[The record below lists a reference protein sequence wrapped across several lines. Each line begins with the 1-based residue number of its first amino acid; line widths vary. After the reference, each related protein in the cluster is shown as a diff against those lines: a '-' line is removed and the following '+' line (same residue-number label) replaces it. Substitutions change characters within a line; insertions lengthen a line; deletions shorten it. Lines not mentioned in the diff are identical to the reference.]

1 MPMSMSTHR
10 LDAIVIGGSAGAL
23 EALSVLLPALPADT
37 AVAIAIVVHLPPTK
51 PSHLAEVLG
60 NKTRLPVK
68 EAEDKE
74 PVAPGTVYVAPP
86 GYPLLI
92 EKMRT
97 FALSTDELVHYSRP
111 AIDVLFESAAEAY
124 GDRLAGIILTGSN
137 ADGARGL
144 AAIKR
149 RGGLAVVQ
157 SPEGALVATM
167 PEAAIAIAQA
177 DRVLPVEG
185 IAALL
190 AGLAGGLRPAAA
202 GATLREPA

>member
-1 MPMSMSTHR
+1 MSMSTHR

-51 PSHLAEVLG
+51 PSRLAEVLG

-86 GYPLLI
+86 GYHLLI
-92 EKMRT
+92 EKMHT

-111 AIDVLFESAAEAY
+111 AIDVLFESASEAY

-190 AGLAGGLRPAAA
+190 AGLAGGLRPVAA

>member
-1 MPMSMSTHR
+1 MSMSTHG

-23 EALSVLLPALPADT
+23 EALSVLLPALPAYT
-37 AVAIAIVVHLPPTK
+37 AVAVAIVVHLPPTR

-60 NKTRLPVK
+60 NRTRLPVK
-68 EAEDKE
+68 EVEDKE
-74 PVAPGTVYVAPP
+74 PVVPGTVYVAPP
-86 GYPLLI
+86 GYHLLI
-92 EKMRT
+92 EKGRT
-97 FALSTDELVHYSRP
+97 FALSTDELVHFSRP
-111 AIDVLFESAAEAY
+111 AIDVLFESASEAY

-144 AAIKR
+144 AAVKR

-167 PEAAIAIAQA
+167 PEAAIAIAHA

-190 AGLAGGLRPAAA
+190 ATLAGGARPAAQ
-202 GATLREPA
+202 GPQ